1 MLHYSEVV
9 SWCVAFRETQ
19 EKGKQESKER
29 ETQEQEEAG
38 RAESAPKTGLIS
50 NIKTWYRG
58 QQKEKIAKAIS
69 YKKRVYAIQLGGKE
83 SWFTHFD
90 STFYWSILWRQ
101 WREGRK
107 NDRNRKGDRKE
118 RDKKGRTQAGK
129 RGTRKEGNR
138 MTGKIWKG
146 DRGGRRWWK
155 YRREEEKTTG
165 AGIGRETG
173 KKERKWKDSKRWKAY
188 RRGDG
193 VID

>member
-69 YKKRVYAIQLGGKE
+69 YKKEYTPFNWVVKKVDLHTLTPHFIEVFFGDSERGEKE
-83 SWFTHFD
+83 
-90 STFYWSILWRQ
+90 RQ
-101 WREGRK
+101 EQKGRQERERQEREDTG
-107 NDRNRKGDRKE
+107 RKE
-118 RDKKGRTQAGK
+118 R
-129 RGTRKEGNR
+129 N
-138 MTGKIWKG
+138 
-146 DRGGRRWWK
+146 
-155 YRREEEKTTG
+155 
-165 AGIGRETG
+165 
-173 KKERKWKDSKRWKAY
+173 
-188 RRGDG
+188 
-193 VID
+193 

>member
-69 YKKRVYAIQLGGKE
+69 YKKEYTPFNWVVKKVDLH
-83 SWFTHFD
+83 TLTPHFIEVFFGD
-90 STFYWSILWRQ
+90 S
-101 WREGRK
+101 G
-107 NDRNRKGDRKE
+107 E
-118 RDKKGRTQAGK
+118 RGER
-129 RGTRKEGNR
+129 
-138 MTGKIWKG
+138 
-146 DRGGRRWWK
+146 
-155 YRREEEKTTG
+155 TTG
-165 AGIGRETG
+165 TERETG
-173 KKERKWKDSKRWKAY
+173 KRETRKGGHRQEREKLGRKEIEWQEKYEKETEEEG
-188 RRGDG
+188 GDG
-193 VID
+193 NTWERRKKRQEPE